1 MTKHIILAEI
11 AAAILVAL
19 IFAVV
24 CGRARGDAPPP
35 PWAAPQVETTPEP
48 RAPLLPQRLP
58 ILPANC

>member
-35 PWAAPQVETTPEP
+35 PSAAAQVEMAAER
-48 RAPLLPQRLP
+48 RAPPRP
-58 ILPANC
+58 

>member
-35 PWAAPQVETTPEP
+35 WATPQVET
-48 RAPLLPQRLP
+48 APKRHAPPLPQRLP
-58 ILPANC
+58 TLPANC